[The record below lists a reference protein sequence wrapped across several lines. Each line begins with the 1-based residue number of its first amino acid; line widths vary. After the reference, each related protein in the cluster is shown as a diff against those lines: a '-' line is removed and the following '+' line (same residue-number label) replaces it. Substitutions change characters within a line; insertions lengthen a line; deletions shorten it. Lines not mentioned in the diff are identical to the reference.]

1 MLRQILLTSALALCS
16 APVFAA
22 GECAADISGDDAM
35 KFDTASIEVPA
46 TCKQFTVTLKHTGVM
61 AKNVMGHNWVLS
73 KTADVQGVA
82 TDGMTAGLAS
92 AYVKPGDTRVIAHT
106 DVIGGGEST
115 SVTFDVAGLAAGEAY
130 TYFCSFPGHWA
141 LMKGT
146 LTVK

>member
-1 MLRQILLTSALALCS
+1 MLRQLLLSSALALC
-16 APVFAA
+16 ATPAFAA
-22 GECAADISGDDAM
+22 GDCAADISGDDAM
-35 KFDTASIEVPA
+35 KFDKTSIEVPA
-46 TCKQFTVTLKHTGVM
+46 TCTQFTVTLKHSGVM

-92 AYVKPGDTRVIAHT
+92 AYVKAGDARVIAHT

-115 SVTFDVAGLAAGEAY
+115 SVTFDVARLAAGEAY